1 MLNKLIYLQNNIYI
15 NKKLYYINGNDIDN
29 VDNSKYENNN
39 NINSIKDLIH
49 YLKKYNPELN
59 IFKNYFIL
67 YNGKIIT
74 NNTKIKIQNS
84 TNNTN
89 NTNDTNNTNNTND
102 SEIKNYFE
110 LIERQNGGGLID
122 MFMSIIE
129 IGGFFLKIGELI
141 MWLLKFLLWL
151 IKFILWAITD
161 FLNPLNFLNDFFQTL
176 MLIVVS
182 ICRLPFDI
190 IGALFKIAI
199 NSIGGWMQGFW
210 GWDMSG
216 LTKND
221 KNSKY
226 FKSFDRTKGQKT
238 YITNANTVPFS
249 IILGTILCPPMGVF
263 MDMGTSGWLNI
274 IICCL
279 LTLLFYI
286 PGLCYALLI
295 IYS

>member
-15 NKKLYYINGNDIDN
+15 YKKLYYINGNDIDN
-29 VDNSKYENNN
+29 VDISNYENNN

-84 TNNTN
+84 
-89 NTNDTNNTNNTND
+89 TNDTNNTNNTND

-161 FLNPLNFLNDFFQTL
+161 FLNPLNFL
-176 MLIVVS
+176 
-182 ICRLPFDI
+182 
-190 IGALFKIAI
+190 K
-199 NSIGGWMQGFW
+199 
-210 GWDMSG
+210 
-216 LTKND
+216 
-221 KNSKY
+221 
-226 FKSFDRTKGQKT
+226 
-238 YITNANTVPFS
+238 
-249 IILGTILCPPMGVF
+249 
-263 MDMGTSGWLNI
+263 
-274 IICCL
+274 
-279 LTLLFYI
+279 
-286 PGLCYALLI
+286 
-295 IYS
+295 